1 MLDVDVHHVRIQS
14 ILQTGRTSVK
24 KAQYLSSPIVTIMVN
39 RYVSL
44 KNKLSVAKWRAA
56 AKNKG
61 GNHARFVAQLSSNP
75 TTANAQ

>member
-39 RYVSL
+39 RYVSPRHHL
-44 KNKLSVAKWRAA
+44 K
-56 AKNKG
+56 
-61 GNHARFVAQLSSNP
+61 
-75 TTANAQ
+75 TTSQ